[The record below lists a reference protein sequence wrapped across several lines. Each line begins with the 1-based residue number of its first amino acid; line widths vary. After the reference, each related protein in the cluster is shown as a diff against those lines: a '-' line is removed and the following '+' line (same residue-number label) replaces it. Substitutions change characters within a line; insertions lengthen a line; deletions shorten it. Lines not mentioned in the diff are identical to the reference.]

1 MAQVKIAVTIAP
13 ENELLPA
20 TIEDLKRYQSD
31 FDIIEL
37 RIDQWQ
43 QIETTTVRAVL
54 QQLKDLA
61 LNKQILVT
69 YRTANQGGL
78 GTLASK
84 EYLEYLTT
92 LITQET
98 FDVIDLEFDKK
109 QNPEELTTVIN
120 LAQNNNKEVVLYYHD
135 FDQTPQLD
143 ELKHLY
149 YKMHLL
155 APDYLKVAVMP
166 KGKEDVTNLLNAM
179 SVTADSIN
187 ERVVGIAMGKIG
199 IVSRT
204 AQGVFG
210 GTISYGCIDTPK
222 APGQIH
228 VATLRQQLD
237 FYN

>member
-13 ENELLPA
+13 ESKLLAA
-20 TIEDLKRYQSD
+20 TIEDIQRYQAD
-31 FDIIEL
+31 IDIIEL

-43 QIETTTVRAVL
+43 EVALTQVHAVL
-54 QQLKDLA
+54 KQLKELA

-69 YRTANQGGL
+69 YRTAKQGGL
-78 GTLASK
+78 GTLAQK
-84 EYLEYLTT
+84 DYYEYLTS

-98 FDVIDLEFDKK
+98 FDFIDIEFDKK
-109 QNPEELTTVIN
+109 QNTEDLTTVIN
-120 LAQNNNKEVVLYYHD
+120 LAQNNNKEVVLSYHD
-135 FDQTPQLD
+135 FDQTPPLD

-155 APDYLKVAVMP
+155 APEYLKVAVMP

-179 SVTADSIN
+179 SVTADSVN

-199 IVSRT
+199 TVSRT

-210 GTISYGCIDTPK
+210 GAISYGCLDTPK

-228 VATLRQQLD
+228 VASLRQQLD
-237 FYN
+237 FYS

>member
-1 MAQVKIAVTIAP
+1 
-13 ENELLPA
+13 
-20 TIEDLKRYQSD
+20 
-31 FDIIEL
+31 
-37 RIDQWQ
+37 
-43 QIETTTVRAVL
+43 
-54 QQLKDLA
+54 
-61 LNKQILVT
+61 
-69 YRTANQGGL
+69 
-78 GTLASK
+78 
-84 EYLEYLTT
+84 
-92 LITQET
+92 
-98 FDVIDLEFDKK
+98 
-109 QNPEELTTVIN
+109 
-120 LAQNNNKEVVLYYHD
+120 
-135 FDQTPQLD
+135 
-143 ELKHLY
+143 
-149 YKMHLL
+149 
-155 APDYLKVAVMP
+155 MP